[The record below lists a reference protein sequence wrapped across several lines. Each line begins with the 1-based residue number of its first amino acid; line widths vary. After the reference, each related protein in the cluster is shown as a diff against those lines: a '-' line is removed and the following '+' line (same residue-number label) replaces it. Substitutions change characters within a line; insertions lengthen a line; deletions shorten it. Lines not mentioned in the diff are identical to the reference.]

1 MVLNPVSHE
10 DAHAMAQKV
19 SQFVDSL
26 EEGERTAF
34 EAIERQISLL
44 VMTDDL
50 DDEANQG
57 ASENQREALW
67 FKLATG

>member
-19 SQFVDSL
+19 SQFVDS
-26 EEGERTAF
+26 TAF

-57 ASENQREALW
+57 ASENHREALW